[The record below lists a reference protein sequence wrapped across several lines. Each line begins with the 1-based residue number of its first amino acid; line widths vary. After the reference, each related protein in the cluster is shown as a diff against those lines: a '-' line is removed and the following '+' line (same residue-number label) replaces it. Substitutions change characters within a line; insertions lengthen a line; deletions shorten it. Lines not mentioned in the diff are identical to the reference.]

1 MKKLEGILHHQER
14 FLKPVEL
21 AQKDLEQA
29 AERALERLE
38 RNAKKFGDQ
47 MVQAVDGI
55 LETDPRGFSYNR
67 YRATTK
73 VTWKTGI
80 WTGLYWLAYL
90 YSGDPVFRK
99 VAESHL
105 KYYYESAKH
114 PEMHND
120 HDTGFKFTPSCVA
133 AYKITGQEEAR
144 EAALRAAE
152 ILLDHYCRENQFI
165 IRIGMRKPGEPMSH
179 YRMLVDSMMNAPLLF
194 WAYEETG
201 KEEFR
206 EAAIGHCRTTA
217 RYLIREDGSSYHHYQ
232 FHPETLEPMYGV
244 THQGHRDESCWS
256 RGHSWLLYGYPV
268 AYRYTGDPEFIG
280 IHEAVSYFFM
290 EHLPFDVLPYWDFDF
305 TDGSFEPRDSS
316 AAAIGLCGLLEMA
329 KLLPQDAEQKPLF
342 QNAADLMLKT
352 LLTHCENKDPETDCL
367 LQYVTNS
374 RPHCQV
380 LGNCEPFGDYFFF
393 EGLVRKLKPELQLF
407 W

>member
-1 MKKLEGILHHQER
+1 MYTKGKLYHQER
-14 FLKPVEL
+14 FLQSEQL
-21 AQKDLEQA
+21 SQKELEQA
-29 AERALERLE
+29 AERALQRLE
-38 RNAKKFGDQ
+38 RNAHKFGDQ

-67 YRATTK
+67 YRATTR

-90 YSGDPVFRK
+90 YSGDLTFRK
-99 VAESHL
+99 IAESHL
-105 KYYYESAKH
+105 KYFFESAKH
-114 PEMHND
+114 PEQHDD

-133 AYKITGQEEAR
+133 AYKITGSMEAKK
-144 EAALRAAE
+144 AALQAAE
-152 ILLDHYCRENQFI
+152 ILLDHYCPVNRFI
-165 IRIGMRKPGEPMSH
+165 IRIGMRRPGEALDH

-201 KEEFR
+201 REEFR
-206 EAAIGHCRTTA
+206 EAAIGHCQTTA
-217 RYLIREDGSSYHHYQ
+217 RFLVREDGSSYHHYQ
-232 FHPETLEPMYGV
+232 FDPKTFAPMYGV

-256 RGHSWLLYGYPV
+256 RGHAWLVYGYPV
-268 AYRYTGDPEFIG
+268 AYRHTGDREMID
-280 IHEAVSYFFM
+280 IHEAVSYYFM
-290 EHLPFDVLPYWDFDF
+290 DHLPSDALPFWDFDF
-305 TDGSFEPRDSS
+305 TDGSYEPRDSS
-316 AAAIGLCGLLEMA
+316 ASAIALCGLLEMCR
-329 KLLPQDAEQKPLF
+329 LLPEDAPQKVSY
-342 QNAADLMLKT
+342 QNAADQMLRT
-352 LLTHCENKDPETDCL
+352 LLTRCENRDPDTDCL

-393 EGLVRKLKPELQLF
+393 EALVRKLKPELKLF